1 MQRITRASNADTHP
15 GLLDKTSSRRT
26 TEEVQAE
33 RQAKAVA
40 KAKAAAEK
48 QANIKKVAQLENK
61 ARDRVNDANR
71 KANHPTDKLKIPRA
85 KRARKE
91 DATVNPGTI
100 IVSGKCYFTDSYFM
114 QRAACRKLKQTQRKH
129 QKPKRLKRRR
139 LQQLSV

>member
-15 GLLDKTSSRRT
+15 GLLDKTSTRRT

-40 KAKAAAEK
+40 KANAAAEK
-48 QANIKKVAQLENK
+48 QANIMKVAQLENK

-71 KANHPTDKLKIPRA
+71 KANHPTDKLTIPRA

-91 DATVNPGTI
+91 DATGTI
-100 IVSGKCYFTDSYFM
+100 IISTDFYFTDSYFM
-114 QRAACRKLKQTQRKH
+114 QTVACRKLKQTTQRNH

-139 LQQLSV
+139 PQQLSV